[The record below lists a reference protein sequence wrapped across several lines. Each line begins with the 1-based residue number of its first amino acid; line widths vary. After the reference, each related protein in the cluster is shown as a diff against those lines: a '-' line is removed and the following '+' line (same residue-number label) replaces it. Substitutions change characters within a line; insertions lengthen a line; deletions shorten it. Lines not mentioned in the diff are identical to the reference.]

1 MTVIE
6 TSRLRLRPWSEY
18 DQTAFAQMNA
28 DPVVMRY
35 FPAPLSR
42 SESDA
47 LMAGLQSLIDQNGY
61 GFWALE
67 HKSTQALMGF
77 VGLND
82 QPIDSGFPVTPLT
95 EIGWRLAAA
104 YWGQGYAPE
113 AAKAVL
119 QWAWQ
124 HLDLDSIYAFTTR
137 LNQPSRRV
145 MEKIG
150 MSNTG
155 MDFDHPRL
163 AADHA
168 LARHCFYRI
177 ARPES
182 Y

>member
-1 MTVIE
+1 MTIIE
-6 TSRLRLRPWSEY
+6 TPRLTLRQWSEY

-28 DPVVMRY
+28 DPTVMRY

-47 LMAGLQSLIDQNGY
+47 LMTRLQALIEQNGY

-67 HKSTQALMGF
+67 HRETQALMGF

-82 QPIDSGFPVTPLT
+82 QAVDSGFPVTPLT
-95 EIGWRLAAA
+95 EIGWRLAAS

-113 AAKAVL
+113 AAEAVL
-119 QWAWQ
+119 AWAWQ
-124 HLDLDSIYAFTTR
+124 HLSLDAVYAFTT
-137 LNQPSRRV
+137 LSNQPSRRV

-150 MSNTG
+150 MSNTH

-163 AADHA
+163 AADHP

-182 Y
+182 